1 MTDLGKPV
9 QALTP
14 ERVSEIM
21 RSDDDGPD
29 ALYPSRLGV
38 FCDEDGLVIEADI
51 IVSDRVSKPQ
61 RLAMIRQYA
70 RDQGW
75 RSDSR
80 GDFCPSCVA
89 SGKADH

>member
-1 MTDLGKPV
+1 
-9 QALTP
+9 
-14 ERVSEIM
+14 
-21 RSDDDGPD
+21 
-29 ALYPSRLGV
+29 
-38 FCDEDGLVIEADI
+38 
-51 IVSDRVSKPQ
+51 
-61 RLAMIRQYA
+61 MIRQYA